1 MTTDIFLD
9 TIKGIVATWM
19 LWIEGLGIVSLCV
32 CVKAMGLNGTGNL
45 AVVLEG
51 NAVVINKP
59 AGVW

>member
-1 MTTDIFLD
+1 
-9 TIKGIVATWM
+9 M

-51 NAVVINKP
+51 NVVVINKP